1 MKKTFILLFTL
12 LLVIIIIAVV
22 NINNLEKNNKQILKY
37 NAEYEYYCKDIILGT
52 ELTTLINKAM
62 DNNEKNNIP
71 KDEKNHYIPDEEN
84 SIKIFIKMKSAEN
97 TYPME
102 NFYKAGINDF
112 TKYFGS
118 VNFKCSEIKYHEK
131 SNKISEIYFEEQ

>member
-97 TYPME
+97 ILE
-102 NFYKAGINDF
+102 
-112 TKYFGS
+112 
-118 VNFKCSEIKYHEK
+118 V
-131 SNKISEIYFEEQ
+131 